1 MRKDFERP
9 DCHYN
14 IAQSKRPN
22 VFISVGNSLLICDI
36 LASWIP
42 LLWPGPDCPHPFS
55 VDQLTESSLSPGL
68 SDVFMTNETASL
80 GLYSLFFHWLPP
92 WHILHFLFFCFLS
105 FSQFLPLGL
114 LYASLTFL
122 CSLSLLYSYIL
133 IPVCLCSC
141 FPAFALPT
149 PSSETPHPTP
159 TFWSSCNIVS
169 FPPCVCTAMFL
180 FSVLSSSRLSYPI
193 FSVAPPSASLPAD
206 L

>member
-1 MRKDFERP
+1 M
-9 DCHYN
+9 
-14 IAQSKRPN
+14 A
-22 VFISVGNSLLICDI
+22 
-36 LASWIP
+36 
-42 LLWPGPDCPHPFS
+42 WPRLPTSFS
-55 VDQLTESSLSPGL
+55 VDQLTVSSLRPGL

-80 GLYSLFFHWLPP
+80 GLYTLCSHWLPP
-92 WHILHFLFFCFLS
+92 WRILHFLLFYFLS
-105 FSQFLPLGL
+105 FSQFLPPGL
-114 LYASLTFL
+114 LHASLTFL

-180 FSVLSSSRLSYPI
+180 LSVLSPSRLSYPI
-193 FSVAPPSASLPAD
+193 FSVALPSASLPAD